1 MIDHLMLELTEELIN
16 PEDAYLD
23 DQVEKAIDAEIDV
36 LYGDD
41 DGDDE
46 LIDFIDKGKRLTN
59 SDPVDFTD
67 DDVEEIIQ
75 DDMED

>member
-23 DQVEKAIDAEIDV
+23 DQVEKAIDAETDV